1 MIMEINWRYI
11 VSIVKLVLE
20 LWVCMVEVIAI
31 SSGAVAALRCV
42 ESILLCIEVLGHIF
56 MLVNHWYVVIVLSV
70 VSVRLL
76 LRLVVFLWD
85 FLWVMSGL
93 MNGFFMMDGLLF
105 RRDGEV
111 SSDSG
116 FKCWLFVDRLD
127 MAHFRFLLLFSR
139 FVANWSWFLFL
150 LLSLTLLTSQVKL
163 RLLRHGHRHLFTLV
177 FLLLESNVV
186 ITSKI
191 VMD

>member
-56 MLVNHWYVVIVLSV
+56 MLVNHWYMIIMLSV
-70 VSVRLL
+70 VPVRLL

-93 MNGFFMMDGLLF
+93 MNGFFMVNGLLF

-116 FKCWLFVDRLD
+116 FKCWFFVDRLD

-139 FVANWSWFLFL
+139 FAVNWNWLLFL
-150 LLSLTLLTSQVKL
+150 LLSLTLLTSQVKF
-163 RLLRHGHRHLFTLV
+163 RLLRHGHRHLFTFL